1 MSRSWEGADSLVGMV
16 GSMNINGKV
25 GTVPV
30 GGHGS
35 FYPQMAHTSVYGTTD
50 AGGAVIGPPTH
61 QQGAIDLGDPY
72 MSSVAPFLNGA
83 QTNVYHTNN
92 GGGYHHP
99 AAGLFPPPPYQHQQ
113 QQQQQV
119 AAAAAAAAGAPFM
132 GQIPLGMESYIMPN
146 LGWGGQAIQDNGSF
160 KAPWFGKTRGRSGPN
175 GNGNGQH
182 NGGNGRGGR
191 NRGRNG
197 NNANNNGNH
206 NNGRGNGGGNASRSR
221 RSGWGESSDAPAP
234 EEADVESLVAMISNI
249 PPGQDLSDNIYQS
262 LFRLQGRSCALVLKE
277 LARSGLHRRASELFD
292 WVRALDQG
300 HPLQSLLDVYSYTAA
315 ISLCISTHDV
325 DRALGL
331 ASEMKAASIPR
342 NVHTYTALMNVC
354 IKCSKHELAL
364 QTYDTM
370 RADRCTPNVVTYNTL
385 IDVHGKMG
393 RWEEA
398 VAILGAMKAEGIEPV
413 LRTYNTLLIACNMCS
428 QPREA
433 MAVYRR
439 MLDEGFAPNSTTYN
453 ALISAYG
460 KAGQLDR
467 VMEVFQEMVYRG
479 CERNVITYSSLISA
493 CEKAGRWELALEL
506 FQEMVRERCT
516 PNTVTFNSLITAL
529 GQGGQWEKAEEVFQE
544 MQSQGCT
551 PDVVTY
557 TALISSLEKGGQWRR
572 ALSAFERMRRQGC
585 RADSIVYNAIID
597 TLWETGVVWAQRQAL
612 GLFRTAIGEG
622 HFGQARLTPGMA
634 RADVNLHAMTAGVAM
649 LCLYAW
655 LVSLKALVASA
666 GPAAT
671 PIRVAIVTDRGRGAK
686 EQGNLVVKEAVAA
699 LMSGWGAPF
708 KPQSELGSTGT
719 LEANG
724 IDVATWLLSDVFEG
738 QLFAYFPCTDVL
750 PTVANAGQSPGALAS
765 VGAML
770 DDPGSQKES
779 AVEQRCTEAF
789 AAVRLFEKTH
799 CLALQNMGFAYLQRR
814 SELVARCADL
824 TAALGIRSEAGHDAV
839 LLMDRVMSTSLAL
852 APELLDLLC
861 TACVTIAAKQ
871 VDGPASAL
879 ALSESKDVEAVT
891 GLPANA
897 IEQMEWNVKQV
908 LGQDTAAISTLRCL
922 KLYLERLG
930 GNSMDSK
937 AAESLAG
944 RAFRL
949 VDDCLGEMAF
959 LNCRPSVIAA
969 AVLYTDRRA
978 RGVIP
983 FWPTMLA
990 KVTGYQDMSTPEL
1003 SVAIKAAQRMVSK
1016 ANGSSGLNSSSI
1028 SSDSGRSNKA
1038 HSAGSTDSPT
1048 NSSSPTNH
1056 LNAAAVASDVFNRV
1070 HTAGSD
1076 LCHAPSSVS
1085 LASTYQASQNSGSSL
1100 SEPLNIEGFALTA
1113 ANQAALLAALEKNG
1127 ASGGLGHLAMTSSGV
1142 LTPVAMSNLT
1152 GANMNSSSNTSG
1164 VGDSS
1169 SGNQSNGSDQSS
1181 ADGGGGNEL
1190 DIPGATASYLAE
1202 AALAE

>member
-1 MSRSWEGADSLVGMV
+1 
-16 GSMNINGKV
+16 
-25 GTVPV
+25 
-30 GGHGS
+30 
-35 FYPQMAHTSVYGTTD
+35 
-50 AGGAVIGPPTH
+50 
-61 QQGAIDLGDPY
+61 
-72 MSSVAPFLNGA
+72 
-83 QTNVYHTNN
+83 
-92 GGGYHHP
+92 
-99 AAGLFPPPPYQHQQ
+99 
-113 QQQQQV
+113 
-119 AAAAAAAAGAPFM
+119 
-132 GQIPLGMESYIMPN
+132 
-146 LGWGGQAIQDNGSF
+146 
-160 KAPWFGKTRGRSGPN
+160 
-175 GNGNGQH
+175 
-182 NGGNGRGGR
+182 
-191 NRGRNG
+191 
-197 NNANNNGNH
+197 
-206 NNGRGNGGGNASRSR
+206 
-221 RSGWGESSDAPAP
+221 
-234 EEADVESLVAMISNI
+234 MISNI
-249 PPGQDLSDNIYQS
+249 SPGQPLSDNVYQS
-262 LFRLQGRSCALVLKE
+262 LFQLQGRSCALVLKE

-292 WVRALDQG
+292 WIRALDQG

-331 ASEMKAASIPR
+331 ASEMKAAGIPR

-398 VAILGAMKAEGIEPV
+398 VAVLGAMKAEGIEPV

-433 MAVYRR
+433 MAVYRM

-460 KAGQLDR
+460 KVGQLDR
-467 VMEVFQEMVYRG
+467 VMEVFQEMMYRG

-529 GQGGQWEKAEEVFQE
+529 GQGAQWEKAEEVFHE

-612 GLFRTAIGEG
+612 GLFRAAVGEG

-666 GPAAT
+666 GAAAV

-699 LMSGWGAPF
+699 LMAGWGAPF
-708 KPQSELGSTGT
+708 KAHSELGTTGT

-724 IDVATWLLSDVFEG
+724 VDVANWLLSDAFEA
-738 QLFAYFPCTDVL
+738 QLFAYFPCTDIL
-750 PTVANAGQSPGALAS
+750 PSVANTGQNPAALAS
-765 VGAML
+765 FGAML
-770 DDPGSQKES
+770 DDPGSQKET

-789 AAVRLFEKTH
+789 SAVRLFEKTH

-814 SELVARCADL
+814 SELVARCAGL
-824 TAALGIRSEAGHDAV
+824 TAALGTRSEAGHDAV

-852 APELLDLLC
+852 APELLDLLA

-871 VDGPASAL
+871 VDGPTSAL
-879 ALSESKDVEAVT
+879 ALSEGKDIEAIT
-891 GLPANA
+891 GLPAAA

-930 GNSMDSK
+930 GHSMDDK

-944 RAFRL
+944 CSYSL

-1003 SVAIKAAQRMVSK
+1003 SVAIKAAQRMVNK
-1016 ANGSSGLNSSSI
+1016 ANGGSGLSSSSI
-1028 SSDSGRSNKA
+1028 STGSGRSSNKA
-1038 HSAGSTDSPT
+1038 NSAGSADSPT
-1048 NSSSPTNH
+1048 NSSSPMKNH
-1056 LNAAAVASDVFNRV
+1056 HRTTVEVAAEVLKRV
-1070 HTAGSD
+1070 NTAGSE

-1085 LASTYQASQNSGSSL
+1085 LASTYQAPQNSGKSL
-1100 SEPLNIEGFALTA
+1100 SGSGMGSSEPLNIEGNALTA

-1127 ASGGLGHLAMTSSGV
+1127 ASGGLSHLSAITSSGV
-1142 LTPVAMSNLT
+1142 LTPVTMSNLT
-1152 GANMNSSSNTSG
+1152 PANVNSSSNTSG
-1164 VGDSS
+1164 GGDSS
-1169 SGNQSNGSDQSS
+1169 GDQSNGSDQSS
-1181 ADGGGGNEL
+1181 ADGGCGNEL
-1190 DIPGATASYLAE
+1190 DVPGATASYLAE
-1202 AALAE
+1202 AALAD